1 VTTQRLTKRNRIITA
16 ILAVVFVVYCS
27 VGVCTDLISTAQPVD
42 DAHAHHHMEGQ
53 MQKDKLQQ
61 SHCDSSDSCQWSL
74 NPVSDPVSFDEH
86 GAGYFLAY
94 LVSSATLILIVLSQ
108 SLKQRRRYA
117 YALNNLYQPSYPRL
131 HLQKSVFLN

>member
-1 VTTQRLTKRNRIITA
+1 MTTQRLTKRNRFITA

-27 VGVCTDLISTAQPVD
+27 VGVCTDLISTAEPVD
-42 DAHAHHHMEGQ
+42 DAHAHHNMEGQ
-53 MQKDKLQQ
+53 VHQDILQQ
-61 SHCDSSDSCQWSL
+61 FHCDSSDSCQWSL
-74 NPVSDPVSFDEH
+74 NLVSDPVSFDEL
-86 GAGYFLAY
+86 GTGYALAY
-94 LVSSATLILIVLSQ
+94 LVSSATLILMVLSL